1 MIRLLVF
8 LAVAIVLAL
17 VGVWLADNPGQ
28 VVVDWL
34 GYRVE
39 TSVGIL
45 TIALLAFAFVVVVL
59 FEILRLLRFLPR
71 RVGRGWRRRKTAR
84 GYNELSAGLIAVA
97 AGDADAANLHGRH
110 AQRLIPDD
118 PAVMLLSAQAAQ
130 LAGREDEARG
140 RFRQMLGRPE
150 TEFLGLRGLLAQAA
164 KTGDREEALE
174 LARRAYQ
181 RNRDTAWPVSTLFD
195 LLTKAERWEEALPLL
210 HDLRRLDV
218 ITESE
223 ARRDRAALD
232 YLDGLRKGEMDEPVL
247 ALKRARQALK
257 SFSVFTPAAV
267 LASRMAQRLDRPRQ
281 ARRVLESAW
290 DARPH
295 PELARA
301 YADLAPEETPSDRLK
316 RFERL
321 RRENP
326 GHVET
331 HLTMAEVAITARR
344 YDVAR
349 GHLEQA
355 VERGETAR
363 TCRLMAELERADG
376 GDESK
381 IQEWLSKALHA
392 KPDPAW
398 VCEDTG
404 ESFNEWR
411 PFGPDGRF
419 NRLVWMVPPRVRMLA
434 ADETPTFVL
443 TQGPAEAAA
452 PEAAQPESEAGR
464 RPSAATAAA

>member
-34 GYRVE
+34 GYRID

-45 TIALLAFAFVVVVL
+45 AIALLAFAFVVVVL

-84 GYNELSAGLIAVA
+84 GYDELSAGLIAAA
-97 AGDADAANLHGRH
+97 AGDAAAANLHRRH
-110 AQRLIPDD
+110 AERLIPGD
-118 PAVMLLSAQAAQ
+118 PAVMLLGAQAAQ
-130 LAGREDEARG
+130 LGGRDDEARS

-164 KTGDREEALE
+164 KTGDREDALE
-174 LARRAYQ
+174 LARRAYR
-181 RNRDTAWPVSTLFD
+181 RNHDTAWPATTLFD
-195 LLTKAERWEEALPLL
+195 LLTKAEHWEEALPLVD
-210 HDLRRLDV
+210 DLQRLGVLGD
-218 ITESE
+218 TD

-232 YLDGLRKGEMDEPVL
+232 YLAGQRQAGLDEPVS
-247 ALKRARQALK
+247 ALKRARRALK
-257 SFSVFTPAAV
+257 SWVAFTPAAV
-267 LASRMAQRLDRPRQ
+267 LAARMADRLDRPRQ
-281 ARRVLESAW
+281 ARRLLESAW
-290 DARPH
+290 DVRPH
-295 PELARA
+295 PDLAKA
-301 YADLAPEETPSDRLK
+301 YADLAPEEAPTDRLK

-331 HLTMAEVAITARR
+331 HLTMAEVAIAAHR

-349 GHLEQA
+349 RQLEQA
-355 VERGETAR
+355 VERGQTAR
-363 TCRLMAELERADG
+363 TCRLMAELERAEG
-376 GDESK
+376 GDPAR
-381 IQEWLSKALHA
+381 IQDWLAKAADA

-398 VCEDTG
+398 VAEDSG
-404 ESFNEWR
+404 ETFPEWR

-419 NRLVWMVPPRVRMLA
+419 NRLVWTIPPRVRALA
-434 ADETPTFVL
+434 LDETPTFVL
-443 TQGPAEAAA
+443 THGPQEVSTAAA
-452 PEAAQPESEAGR
+452 AEQPGSAAERQ
-464 RPSAATAAA
+464 PSAAAA